1 MSGFLK
7 RDSFGALLALAPVV
21 FLLHVAEE
29 APGFVR
35 WFNSHVGR
43 GITSES
49 FWQVNIS
56 ALVITGIVA
65 AIAWLD
71 SSAVSAAL
79 ATAWLAF
86 LMGANALLHIGGAI
100 VDRSYVPGL
109 VTALVLYIPYFVLVF
124 RRARKRGV
132 SVVLLTAVSTVS
144 AIPML
149 VHGYRIIFLGTRLF

>member
-7 RDSFGALLALAPVV
+7 RDPFGALLALAPVV

-35 WFNSHVGR
+35 WFNAHVGR
-43 GITSES
+43 DITSES

-56 ALVITGIVA
+56 ALVITIIVSA
-65 AIAWLD
+65 MAWLD

-86 LMGANALLHIGGAI
+86 LMAANALLHAGGAI

-109 VTALVLYIPYFVLVF
+109 VTALVLYLPYFALVVLQ
-124 RRARKRGV
+124 ARKRGV